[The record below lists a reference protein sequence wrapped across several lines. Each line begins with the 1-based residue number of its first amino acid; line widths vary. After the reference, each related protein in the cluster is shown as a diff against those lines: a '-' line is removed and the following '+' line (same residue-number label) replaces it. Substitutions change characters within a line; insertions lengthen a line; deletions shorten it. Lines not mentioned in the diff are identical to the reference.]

1 MFGKF
6 FSRFTS
12 TDEDDDSS
20 RRQFAR
26 RSGDHCVTVINGKI
40 YPVENWSLGGFMI
53 NADDRMFGVA
63 DAFDVTMKF
72 KLRNAILDIPHSATV
87 VRKSHNRVAL
97 QFKPMAKAIKDN
109 FQQVVD
115 DALSQGFADSQ
126 LM

>member
-1 MFGKF
+1 
-6 FSRFTS
+6 
-12 TDEDDDSS
+12 
-20 RRQFAR
+20 
-26 RSGDHCVTVINGKI
+26 
-40 YPVENWSLGGFMI
+40 MI

-97 QFKPMAKAIKDN
+97 QFKPMAKAVKAH